1 MKRSAIK
8 PVSKRRA
15 AKLRERK
22 TLIAAMEENGPVL
35 CQFWSH
41 FGDGRDPVHRADDLH
56 EPGKRSQGA
65 DPSDAGSVIP
75 LCREHHDWVHRHPL
89 DAAQMGLL
97 DSRWVS
103 DHSVEATAMGL
114 VAARR
119 ARDGVEGG

>member
-1 MKRSAIK
+1 MNRSAIN

-22 TLIAAMEENGPVL
+22 KMIAAMKREGPVMCGFPNDQPIYKPSL
-35 CQFWSH
+35 GVVFRVFPC
-41 FGDGRDPVHRADDLH
+41 GEYAADLH

-65 DPSDAGSVIP
+65 DPSNADSVIP
-75 LCREHHDWVHRHPL
+75 LCREHHIWTTEHPL
-89 DAAQMGLL
+89 
-97 DSRWVS
+97 
-103 DHSVEATAMGL
+103 EATAMGL